1 MIIDYVLQPG
11 IQILFVLGLIGS
23 IVLFLTDKKINKTH
37 KLMIHIFGALGFYH
51 YFVLPIVFVHE
62 FGAYEGYD
70 YRNLLKD
77 DNGEPI
83 NQNIVFR
90 KDKQTTLEAVSGLV
104 KFIKKD
110 KDSSTEEIIGEAYE
124 LKNKERIT
132 VLSQKIDEN

>member
-1 MIIDYVLQPG
+1 M
-11 IQILFVLGLIGS
+11 LFVLGLIGS
-23 IVLFLTDKKINKTH
+23 IYLFLTDKKINKTH
-37 KLMIHIFGALGFYH
+37 KLMIHIFGALGLYH

-77 DNGEPI
+77 ENGEPI

-104 KFIKKD
+104 KYIKKD

-124 LKNKERIT
+124 LKNKERIS

>member
-11 IQILFVLGLIGS
+11 IQMLFVLGLIGS
-23 IVLFLTDKKINKTH
+23 IYLFLTDKKINKTH
-37 KLMIHIFGALGFYH
+37 KLMIHIFGALGLYH

-62 FGAYEGYD
+62 FSAYEGYD

-77 DNGEPI
+77 ENGEPI

-104 KFIKKD
+104 KYIKKD

-124 LKNKERIT
+124 LKNKERIS

>member
-11 IQILFVLGLIGS
+11 IQMLFVLGLIGS
-23 IVLFLTDKKINKTH
+23 IYLFLTDKKINKTH
-37 KLMIHIFGALGFYH
+37 KLMIHIFGALGLYH

-77 DNGEPI
+77 ENGEPI

-104 KFIKKD
+104 KYIKKD

-124 LKNKERIT
+124 LKNKERIS

>member
-11 IQILFVLGLIGS
+11 IQIAFIIGIVGSIVIKLTNYKINKNYKLGLNVLGLMGI
-23 IVLFLTDKKINKTH
+23 
-37 KLMIHIFGALGFYH
+37 YH
-51 YFVLPIVFVHE
+51 YFVLPIIFVHE
-62 FGAYEGYD
+62 FGAYEGLD

-83 NQNIVFR
+83 HQNILFR

-104 KFIKKD
+104 NYIKREKD
-110 KDSSTEEIIGEAYE
+110 IKTEEIISDAYE

-132 VLSQKIDEN
+132 VLSEKIDEN

>member
-11 IQILFVLGLIGS
+11 IQLLFVLGLIGS
-23 IVLFLTDKKINKTH
+23 IILLATKVKMKQVYKMTLY
-37 KLMIHIFGALGFYH
+37 IFGALGLYH
-51 YFVLPIVFVHE
+51 YFILPIVFVHE
-62 FGAYEGYD
+62 FGAYEGLD

-77 DNGEPI
+77 ENGEPV

-104 KFIKKD
+104 KYIKKD

-124 LKNKERIT
+124 LKNKERIQ
-132 VLSQKIDEN
+132 VLASKIDEN

>member
-11 IQILFVLGLIGS
+11 IQLLFVLGLIGS
-23 IVLFLTDKKINKTH
+23 AILLATKVKMKQVSKMTLY
-37 KLMIHIFGALGFYH
+37 IFGALGLYH
-51 YFVLPIVFVHE
+51 YFILPIVFVHE

-77 DNGEPI
+77 ENGEPV

-104 KFIKKD
+104 KYIKKD
-110 KDSSTEEIIGEAYE
+110 KDSSTEEIIQEAYE

-132 VLSQKIDEN
+132 VLAGKIDEN